1 MSEALT
7 VEERILNRLFRKLES
22 DDSIPREV
30 VRRIQVLR
38 QSGRLKDPDAIL
50 EALAQGVKEHAQNSK
65 T

>member
-1 MSEALT
+1 MSQAPT
-7 VEERILNRLFRKLES
+7 VEERILDRLFRKLES

>member
-7 VEERILNRLFRKLES
+7 VEERILDRLFRKLES